1 MTNIGIIIGSDRDT
15 RVSTQVA
22 DFIYKRAQELE
33 LEGVQFELVD
43 IKEYNIPTFNDAVAP
58 LMLNKQYTSDE
69 VMKWS
74 NKIDNLDGFIF
85 ITPEYN
91 KAITASLKN
100 AIDNLAPEWN
110 GKAAGIVSYGSTLG
124 VAAALSLRQI
134 LTNLNMAHGAAF
146 GAFSI
151 FTDFDSEMNFK
162 PAEVHD
168 PTINAMIT
176 NTADWATA
184 LKSLRN

>member
-22 DFIYKRAQELE
+22 DFIFNRAKELN
-33 LEGVQFELVD
+33 LEGVNFELVD
-43 IKEYNIPTFNDAVAP
+43 IKDYNIPNFNEPVAP
-58 LMLNKQYTSDE
+58 LMLNKQYTSE
-69 VMKWS
+69 NVKKWAD
-74 NKIDNLDGFIF
+74 KIDSLDGFIF

-91 KAITASLKN
+91 KGITASLKN

-134 LTNLNMAHGAAF
+134 LTNFNVAHGSAS
-146 GAFSI
+146 GAFSL
-151 FTDFDSEMNFK
+151 FTDFDSDMNFK

-168 PTINAMIT
+168 PTINAMIA
-176 NTADWATA
+176 NTVDWAKA
-184 LKSLRN
+184 LKTLRN